1 LAFDFYLPNENIL
14 IEYDGEQHFKKYR
27 FEKNENSLKERIIKD
42 NIKDN
47 YCRDKNIN
55 LIRIN
60 YKEDIQLKLD
70 DFFKKR
76 NIDLYL

>member
-1 LAFDFYLPNENIL
+1 MAFDFYLPNENIL